1 MRNTEPLQ
9 INVMKRIRE
18 DLSERIG
25 AKVKVRANKGRK
37 VVIENMAVL
46 EETYPHLFVVRIETK
61 ASASQRVSYSYADII
76 TKTVELSH
84 PETDEALFPWLS
96 C

>member
-1 MRNTEPLQ
+1 M
-9 INVMKRIRE
+9 NVMKRIRE

-61 ASASQRVSYSYADII
+61 ASPSQRVSYSYADII